1 MPPGGFPPP
10 LMGQV
15 PVALMPPKFGVPSFI
30 RSRDIEEFTKYAE
43 SAHLTPLGK
52 FVIVGEPT
60 LRF

>member
-1 MPPGGFPPP
+1 
-10 LMGQV
+10 MGRV

-52 FVIVGEPT
+52 FAIAGKPT
-60 LRF
+60 LGF